1 MFPGK
6 VLSSSQE
13 ATSVFPWNLVPYLFV
28 QNTYLWCFFFFNSTL
43 CSTFVDLFCFHSVSL
58 STIQTSKGRHNVFCA
73 SHSPAHSGWSLE
85 PCLLGFSEKEN
96 NSWSHCGQRKQNN
109 FNGVRQIVVA
119 FIQNAFSW
127 KAGLLQIH
135 ATDQMNNEINKARD
149 TGIYKICLPPPSRGE
164 EKDCNPRIP
173 EIQASQKTLRK
184 NSVPSIRV
192 TSNTGC
198 TWPPFPK
205 WKVRPVNYPYVRT
218 VKVWRP
224 SWSTNWHSGYSE
236 QKNHDQIEYCWSFL
250 HWTNR
255 LFTVKDEAYW
265 TKALHHEGPWN

>member
-1 MFPGK
+1 MARENKITLMVSDKLWWP
-6 VLSSSQE
+6 
-13 ATSVFPWNLVPYLFV
+13 LFRM
-28 QNTYLWCFFFFNSTL
+28 
-43 CSTFVDLFCFHSVSL
+43 H
-58 STIQTSKGRHNVFCA
+58 
-73 SHSPAHSGWSLE
+73 SLE
-85 PCLLGFSEKEN
+85 RPACYKYMPQTRWTMRSTRLMTQGST
-96 NSWSHCGQRKQNN
+96 NSAYRRPRG
-109 FNGVRQIVVA
+109 
-119 FIQNAFSW
+119 
-127 KAGLLQIH
+127 
-135 ATDQMNNEINKARD
+135 
-149 TGIYKICLPPPSRGE
+149 GE

-218 VKVWRP
+218 VNVWRP

-250 HWTNR
+250 HWSNR